1 MKKSELE
8 KLIENKVKKKL
19 SETGVEKT
27 RLPSNIQR
35 SMTIMTKYLKQADL
49 TKQQQLAAL
58 YQLIKELGID
68 ITDLTAYIT
77 RIKLIMRQNKNEK

>member
-1 MKKSELE
+1 MKKSELTQ
-8 KLIENKVKKKL
+8 LIENKVKKKL
-19 SETGVEKT
+19 SEAGVEKT